1 MKVRSPAKTFSL
13 MRVSWSH
20 LVLCLRVCWLFMAEK
35 RNGCVDVLVLFL
47 CALFPI
53 SQLYLAPTFL
63 QPIKNIKEL
72 PLLRSCVHIL
82 QTIQFNQKFERQSFY
97 QCLQKPEIGNIQY
110 CQQRSGNGC
119 FYGLSVPVFFKTK
132 LYNTTNK
139 ANLGLTECVQEG
151 Q

>member
-1 MKVRSPAKTFSL
+1 MKVRSPARTFLL

-35 RNGCVDVLVLFL
+35 RNGCVDVLELFL

-82 QTIQFNQKFERQSFY
+82 QTIQFNQKLKGSTSTSVYRRQK
-97 QCLQKPEIGNIQY
+97 LQIYSIASK
-110 CQQRSGNGC
+110 
-119 FYGLSVPVFFKTK
+119 GLPVVVFMGYLF
-132 LYNTTNK
+132 LFS
-139 ANLGLTECVQEG
+139 
-151 Q
+151 